1 MQTAGLSLPKS
12 DSLVNT
18 RIQRARPRFLL
29 SNESF
34 YWTLLAFFYHT
45 KPFSILKHTGFT
57 MPVYS
62 LTHSKHLEL
71 SAIFGAFYCSLALFF
86 LLKYVSHLLCLSTR
100 FIMLRFTLSRSQL
113 STELRI
119 PSQKTPQQSNK
130 SLQTARC
137 DWALGVKANDHRLA
151 VFLDKLIHQV
161 KDNRGNRV
169 GCVRSPFR
177 IVCTSPSR
185 SCDGPSGGG

>member
-1 MQTAGLSLPKS
+1 MKAFIGLCWHSSIIRNHFLSYNTLASRCLYIPSLIPNTWNCLLFLVRSTAP
-12 DSLVNT
+12 
-18 RIQRARPRFLL
+18 
-29 SNESF
+29 
-34 YWTLLAFFYHT
+34 WH
-45 KPFSILKHTGFT
+45 
-57 MPVYS
+57 
-62 LTHSKHLEL
+62 
-71 SAIFGAFYCSLALFF
+71 CFF

-130 SLQTARC
+130 SLQIARC